1 MPEKVKEKEVT
12 APDPLAVISDALKA
26 AGFVRADVRI
36 SAGVHDTVLTV
47 TLPKGE

>member
-1 MPEKVKEKEVT
+1 MPDKVKSNDAS

-47 TLPKGE
+47 TIPKGE